1 MLTVQGLTK
10 SFGGAQDAVN
20 VIDGVSFD
28 VPEGECYALLGPS
41 GCGKTTT
48 LRCVA
53 GLEHANAG
61 TITIGGR
68 VVSDPANG
76 VFVQVHDRAIG
87 MVFQSY
93 AIWPH
98 LDVFENVAYP
108 LRIQRPRRPRAE
120 IQERVMAALQLVG
133 METMTRRA
141 ATMLSGGQQ
150 QRVALARAI
159 VRQPALLLLD
169 EPLSNLDARMRDQ
182 MRIELHDLI
191 NQVGVTALYVTHDQ
205 AEAFALAHR
214 VAVMSQ
220 GRIVQEGAPRS
231 IYQRPQTSFVAT
243 FLGAANVLT
252 ARLQTLDSGSGV
264 FAIDGARQSLIDAAL
279 TGGWTAQD
287 RAEIIIRPEDL
298 VVHFEPPAQTRNVL
312 PGLITALTFLGG
324 HCECVID
331 LGDAMVRASVDPARE
346 VSNGTAVWVQV
357 NPARC
362 IALRKKA

>member
-1 MLTVQGLTK
+1 
-10 SFGGAQDAVN
+10 
-20 VIDGVSFD
+20 
-28 VPEGECYALLGPS
+28 
-41 GCGKTTT
+41 
-48 LRCVA
+48 
-53 GLEHANAG
+53 
-61 TITIGGR
+61 
-68 VVSDPANG
+68 
-76 VFVQVHDRAIG
+76 
-87 MVFQSY
+87 
-93 AIWPH
+93 
-98 LDVFENVAYP
+98 VAYP

-243 FLGAANVLT
+243 FLRAAHVLT